1 MWESRLEGLNAV
13 VLEHSLRLAVADR
26 PGARLAGL
34 AGMRALP
41 RGTGLLIPRCRSVHT
56 FGMRFALD
64 LIWLDDG
71 GQIVDV
77 TASLRPG
84 RVSSRG
90 HARAVVEVPA
100 GTGAVFFT
108 ALVGAADR
116 LTPYLRGP

>member
-1 MWESRLEGLNAV
+1 MWERRLEGLPNVA
-13 VLEHSLRLAVADR
+13 LCGGIGLAVADA
-26 PGARLAGL
+26 PLARLAGL

-41 RGTGLLIPRCRSVHT
+41 EGTGLLIPRCRSVHT

-64 LIWLDDG
+64 LVWLDRD

-77 TASLRPG
+77 SASVRPR
-84 RVSSRG
+84 RVVSRG
-90 HARAVVEVPA
+90 QARAVVEAPA